1 MNVKSPIAHLVPG
14 LISMR
19 PRQLQTANT
28 LGTIHWLCCFGP
40 SFASKRGIPQNGR
53 FMWTGKWSGIW
64 MCLGLLI
71 LRQTTPPC
79 LSGEF
84 ADCAVNPF
92 VRTPFGNVMPMQR
105 TLFCIFLRET
115 WVIFMFWMT
124 QLAAHT
130 AHRQM
135 HHVYILQVSFCLMVS
150 AL

>member
-1 MNVKSPIAHLVPG
+1 MNVKSPIAHLVRIDFHAPQTIADSKHPG
-14 LISMR
+14 DHPLIV
-19 PRQLQTANT
+19 LFWTHLA
-28 LGTIHWLCCFGP
+28 L
-40 SFASKRGIPQNGR
+40 PQSGGYPK
-53 FMWTGKWSGIW
+53 MVVIWTGKWSGIW

-124 QLAAHT
+124 QLTAYT